1 MRTSILLT
9 VAALVGIVLA
19 HPHPHQD
26 PPQPEVTEDARL
38 KGNDVRILNRPIN
51 RASTAASLETTTWDP
66 PAGMVSALEEV
77 WTETLKRRP
86 NGQGA
91 FDKNREFIPKLMA
104 NYHRTGAGKIDYCV
118 AMSNE
123 RNVTVLERANMK
135 LGLQRVMQEWVD
147 TLVGFE
153 GFPITKVDLDVISY
167 AVTHRSQVQGDTT
180 GLDIFTTSEV
190 DNEGTTKCDPR
201 CYRDNL
207 KTSTDGETTCPGGEK
222 NMFDMELRL
231 AQWPM
236 TILGFGAEW
245 GQAFRPWFIFRHT
258 DDDMLWT
265 LRHEMGHSFGLIDFG
280 TDTVPTGQE
289 NFVMRGHRAAYITE
303 FDAWMLRDWWM
314 KLKAHNGW

>member
-1 MRTSILLT
+1 
-9 VAALVGIVLA
+9 
-19 HPHPHQD
+19 
-26 PPQPEVTEDARL
+26 
-38 KGNDVRILNRPIN
+38 
-51 RASTAASLETTTWDP
+51 
-66 PAGMVSALEEV
+66 
-77 WTETLKRRP
+77 
-86 NGQGA
+86 
-91 FDKNREFIPKLMA
+91 MA
-104 NYHRTGAGKIDYCV
+104 NYHRTGAGKINYCV

-123 RNVTVLERANMK
+123 RNVTALERANMK

-236 TILGFGAEW
+236 NILGFGAEW

-258 DDDMLWT
+258 EDDMLWT
-265 LRHEMGHSFGLIDFG
+265 LRHEMGHSFGLIG
-280 TDTVPTGQE
+280 
-289 NFVMRGHRAAYITE
+289 E
-303 FDAWMLRDWWM
+303 F
-314 KLKAHNGW
+314 